1 MSMDDLSHSDFAAA
15 PERRIEPVASTKL
28 LPPRPS
34 RRLVPRDAL
43 QARLL
48 EARRQRCVVIQGPAG
63 SGKTSTLVAWRQ
75 ALLALDFDVAW
86 LSISAEDCEPTRF
99 FDCLLASIGEID
111 PEAVREAALLMGRDS
126 DESALEHAVITVVQA
141 ISSRPR
147 ELVLMLDDLQHLEDA
162 RIFQA
167 LQWLLDYAPPKLHL
181 AFASRN
187 ALPLSFA
194 RLRSQGL
201 VSEFDLRDLRFT
213 AEETERFLREQL
225 GSIDKRDVQVLHE
238 LTDGWVAGLQLFVV
252 DMQAKQGAAY
262 ARVQVRDAQAFASY
276 FESEVL
282 AHLAQEELALLTRL
296 AVCNR
301 FCASLCA
308 ALLAL
313 PDVGAGAGMALRLAR
328 LDSENLFISQVS
340 GHDRETWYRV
350 HPLLR
355 EILLARLERLPD
367 DERRA
372 LHGAAWR
379 WFEAHGHIDEAVRHA
394 VLAGDA
400 HAAADIVQACASD
413 LMGRGELTSLG
424 GLMRRLPAAQV
435 QARFDL
441 RLAAAYLC
449 LYARDIDA
457 LENGIAQLEMEF
469 DTLDASQRQGITLLR
484 GGLALQ
490 RDDTETLLAIAP
502 QLAAIPDDA
511 QAIFAGRNHLL
522 AWMYMYRDAYGEARA
537 LLQEAEQ
544 QHGAATGRGLIA
556 RCLVGM
562 SHALEGHMTEAE
574 HMFREVLQEA
584 QGHGAAR
591 IGVAGMAAG
600 LQSDVLYEWN
610 ELEAACRLL
619 EPRIEVLERA
629 SIPDAVLRAFIV
641 LACAHWLAGRRLEA
655 IDHLD
660 HLEDYAVRTGLDR
673 LLAHA
678 LGLRMRLYLRQG
690 ETAQADLV
698 FERIKVLNTRHA
710 GAGKGTSAETWR
722 ITERARADMC
732 LHWND
737 FDGAVDFLRPL
748 VEYTASAGRLR
759 MLAALRLQLAI
770 AEEGRGHHRS
780 ARDQVV
786 EALRL
791 GHRLGLVR
799 SLLDVSA
806 SVPSLLDALLAD
818 SVLDP
823 VLAFYAQ
830 RLLDAAT
837 TTRRARAV
845 IGVAASAAA
854 EGAAVD
860 LLNEREREV
869 LDLVAQAM
877 PNKKIARVLG
887 VTPHTVKWHLRK
899 IYNKLGVAERDE
911 AVARMRDLLL
921 VRETPR
927 SR

>member
-1 MSMDDLSHSDFAAA
+1 MDESLNNGLAVVSG
-15 PERRIEPVASTKL
+15 RRIEPVASTKL

-48 EARRQRCVVIQGPAG
+48 EARRQRCVVVQGPAG

-86 LSISAEDCEPTRF
+86 LSLSAEDCEPTRF

-111 PEAVREAALLMGRDS
+111 PDAVREAALLMGRDN

-141 ISSRPR
+141 ISSRTR

-162 RIFQA
+162 RIFQV
-167 LQWLLDYAPPKLHL
+167 LQWLLDYAPPRLHL

-276 FESEVL
+276 FEGEVL

-296 AVCNR
+296 AICNR
-301 FCASLCA
+301 FCASLGA

-313 PDVGAGAGMALRLAR
+313 PDAGAGMALRLAR

-340 GHDRETWYRV
+340 SHDRETWYRV

-355 EILLARLERLPD
+355 EILLARLERLPG

-379 WFEAHGHIDEAVRHA
+379 WFEAHGHADEAVRHA

-400 HAAADIVQACASD
+400 HAAADIVEACAPD
-413 LMGRGELTSLG
+413 LLARGELTSLG
-424 GLMRRLPAAQV
+424 GLMRRLPATQV
-435 QARFDL
+435 QARFAL
-441 RLAAAYLC
+441 RLVAAYLR
-449 LYARDIDA
+449 LYARDIEA
-457 LENGIAQLEMEF
+457 LEGSIAQLEAEF
-469 DTLDASQRQGITLLR
+469 DTLDALQRRGLTLLR

-502 QLAAIPDDA
+502 QLEAIPDDA

-522 AWMYMYRDAYGEARA
+522 AWMHMYRDAYGEARA
-537 LLQEAEQ
+537 LLEEAAQ
-544 QHGAATGRGLIA
+544 QHGTSTGRGLIG
-556 RCLVGM
+556 RCLAGM
-562 SHALEGHMTEAE
+562 SYALEGRMTEAE
-574 HMFREVLQEA
+574 QLFRAVLQEA

-610 ELEAACRLL
+610 ELEAACSLL

-629 SIPDAVLRAFIV
+629 SIPDAVLRAFVV

-655 IDHLD
+655 LDHLD
-660 HLEDYAVRTGLDR
+660 HLEDYAVRNGLDR

-678 LGLRMRLYLRQG
+678 LVLRMRLYLKQG
-690 ETAQADLV
+690 ETTQADLV
-698 FERIKVLNTRHA
+698 FERIKVLGARHA
-710 GAGKGTSAETWR
+710 DAGKGTAAETWR
-722 ITERARADMC
+722 LTERARADMC

-737 FDGAVDFLRPL
+737 FDGAVDCLGPL
-748 VEYTASAGRLR
+748 VESTASAGRLR
-759 MLAALRLQLAI
+759 ALAALRLQLAI
-770 AEEGRGHHRS
+770 AEAGRGNHRA
-780 ARDQVV
+780 ARQQAI

-806 SVPSLLDALLAD
+806 NVPSLLDALLAD
-818 SVLDP
+818 AVLDP

-830 RLLDAAT
+830 RLMDAAAA
-837 TTRRARAV
+837 TRRARAA

-854 EGAAVD
+854 EGAPID

-899 IYNKLGVAERDE
+899 IYSKLGVAERDE
-911 AVARMRDLLL
+911 AVARMRDLSL
-921 VRETPR
+921 VRETPK

>member
-1 MSMDDLSHSDFAAA
+1 MSMDDSSCSGLAVVL
-15 PERRIEPVASTKL
+15 ERRIEPVASTKL
-28 LPPRPS
+28 IPPRPA
-34 RRLVPRDAL
+34 RRLVPRLAL

-48 EARRQRCVVIQGPAG
+48 EARRQRCVVVQGPAG

-86 LSISAEDCEPTRF
+86 LSLSAEDCEPTRF
-99 FDCLLASIGEID
+99 FDCLLASIAEVD
-111 PEAVREAALLMGRDS
+111 PEAVREAALLMGRDN
-126 DESALEHAVITVVQA
+126 DESALEHAVITVVQS

-167 LQWLLDYAPPKLHL
+167 LQWLLDYAPPKMHL

-213 AEETERFLREQL
+213 AEETGRFLREQL
-225 GSIDKRDVQVLHE
+225 GGIDARDVQVLHE

-252 DMQAKQGAAY
+252 DLQAKQGAAY

-276 FESEVL
+276 FEGEVL
-282 AHLAQEELALLTRL
+282 AHLAADDLALLTRL

-308 ALLAL
+308 ALQEQ
-313 PDVGAGAGMALRLAR
+313 PVVVAGMTSRLAR

-340 GHDRETWYRV
+340 GHDRESWYRV

-355 EILLARLERLPD
+355 EILLARLEKRPE

-400 HAAADIVQACASD
+400 QAAADIVEACAPD
-413 LMGRGELTSLG
+413 LMAKGELTSLG
-424 GLMRRLPAAQV
+424 GLMRRLPAGKV
-435 QARFDL
+435 KARFAL
-441 RLAAAYLC
+441 RLATAYLR
-449 LYARDIDA
+449 LYARDIEA
-457 LENGIAQLEMEF
+457 LESELAQLEADL
-469 DTLDASQRQGITLLR
+469 DTLDAKQRHGIILLR

-490 RDDTETLLAIAP
+490 RDDTEALLAISP
-502 QLAAIPDDA
+502 QLEAIPDDA
-511 QAIFAGRNHLL
+511 QTVFAGRNHLL
-522 AWMYMYRDAYGEARA
+522 AWMHMYRDDYNQARV
-537 LLQEAEQ
+537 LLDETA
-544 QHGAATGRGLIA
+544 QHGTAPLRRLIG
-556 RCLVGM
+556 RCLAGM
-562 SHALEGHMTEAE
+562 SYALEGRMTEAE
-574 HMFREVLQEA
+574 HLFREVLQEA
-584 QGHGAAR
+584 EGHGAAR
-591 IGVAGMAAG
+591 IGVAGMATG

-610 ELEAACRLL
+610 ELEAACGLL

-629 SIPDAVLRAFIV
+629 SIPDAVLRAFVV
-641 LACAHWLAGRRLEA
+641 LACAHWHAGRRLEA
-655 IDHLD
+655 LDHLD
-660 HLEDYAVRTGLDR
+660 RLEDYAVRNGLDR

-678 LGLRMRLYLRQG
+678 LALRLRLYLKQG
-690 ETAQADLV
+690 EAAQADTV
-698 FERIKVLNTRHA
+698 FERIKALGARHA
-710 GAGKGTSAETWR
+710 AAGEGTAAETWR
-722 ITERARADMC
+722 TTERARADMC

-737 FDGAVDFLRPL
+737 FDGAAACLRPL
-748 VEYTASAGRLR
+748 VGRTASAGRGR
-759 MLAALRLQLAI
+759 TLASLRLQLAI
-770 AEEGRGHHRS
+770 AESGRGNHRS
-780 ARDQVV
+780 ARQEAI

-806 SVPSLLDALLAD
+806 SVPSMLDALLAD
-818 SVLDP
+818 AALDP

-837 TTRRARAV
+837 ATRRARTAF
-845 IGVAASAAA
+845 GVATSAAV
-854 EGAAVD
+854 EGSAVD
-860 LLNEREREV
+860 LLNGREREV
-869 LDLVAQAM
+869 LELVAQAM

-899 IYNKLGVAERDE
+899 IYSKLGVAERDE
-911 AVARMRDLLL
+911 AVARMRDLAML
-921 VRETPR
+921 RETPR
-927 SR
+927 SH

>member
-1 MSMDDLSHSDFAAA
+1 MSIDDSSSNGQMVASD
-15 PERRIEPVASTKL
+15 RRIEPVASTKL
-28 LPPRPS
+28 LPPRPT
-34 RRLVPRDAL
+34 RRLVPRLAL

-48 EARRQRCVVIQGPAG
+48 EARRQRCVVVQGPAG

-75 ALLALDFDVAW
+75 ALLSLDFDVAW
-86 LSISAEDCEPTRF
+86 LSLAAEDSEPTRF
-99 FDCLLASIGEID
+99 FDCLLASIAEVD
-111 PEAVREAALLMGRDS
+111 PEAAREAALLMGRDS
-126 DESALEHAVITVVQA
+126 EESALEHAVITVVQA

-162 RIFQA
+162 RIFQV

-213 AEETERFLREQL
+213 AEETGRFLREQL
-225 GSIDKRDVQVLHE
+225 GSIDARDVQVLYE

-252 DMQAKQGAAY
+252 DLQTKQGAAY
-262 ARVQVRDAQAFASY
+262 ARVQVRDAQAFTSY
-276 FESEVL
+276 FEGEVL
-282 AHLAQEELALLTRL
+282 VHLAADDLALLTRL

-308 ALLAL
+308 SLLDQ
-313 PDVGAGAGMALRLAR
+313 PNSVAGMTSRLAR

-340 GHDRETWYRV
+340 GHDRESWYRV

-355 EILLARLERLPD
+355 EILLARLEKRPEE
-367 DERRA
+367 ERRT

-379 WFEAHGHIDEAVRHA
+379 WFEVNGHIDEAVRHA

-400 HAAADIVQACASD
+400 DAAADIVEACAPD
-413 LMGRGELTSLG
+413 LMARGELTSLG
-424 GLMRRLPAAQV
+424 GLMRRLPAGQV
-435 QARFDL
+435 LARFAL
-441 RLAAAYLC
+441 RLAAAYLR
-449 LYARDIDA
+449 LYARDVVV
-457 LENGIAQLEMEF
+457 LKSELAQLDADL
-469 DTLDASQRQGITLLR
+469 DTLDAQQRHGITLLR

-490 RDDTETLLAIAP
+490 RDDTEALLAIAP
-502 QLAAIPDDA
+502 QLEAIPDDA
-511 QAIFAGRNHLL
+511 QTVFAGRNHLL
-522 AWMYMYRDAYGEARA
+522 AWMHMYRDDYDQARV
-537 LLQEAEQ
+537 LLDETVQ
-544 QHGAATGRGLIA
+544 QDAAPVRRLIG
-556 RCLVGM
+556 RCLAGM
-562 SHALEGHMTEAE
+562 SYALEGRMTEAE
-574 HMFREVLQEA
+574 HLFRDVLKETE
-584 QGHGAAR
+584 GHGAAR
-591 IGVAGMAAG
+591 IGVSGMAAG
-600 LQSDVLYEWN
+600 LLGDVLYEWN
-610 ELEAACRLL
+610 ELEAACGLL

-629 SIPDAVLRAFIV
+629 SIPDAVLRAFVV

-660 HLEDYAVRTGLDR
+660 RLEDYAVRNDLDR

-678 LGLRMRLYLRQG
+678 LALRLRLCLKQG
-690 ETAQADLV
+690 ETAQADTV
-698 FERIKVLNTRHA
+698 FERIKVLGERYA
-710 GAGKGTSAETWR
+710 GAGPGTAAETR
-722 ITERARADMC
+722 RTADRARADMC

-737 FDGAVDFLRPL
+737 FDGAVDWLKPL
-748 VEYTASAGRLR
+748 VERAAAAGRLR
-759 MLAALRLQLAI
+759 ALAGLRLQLAI
-770 AEEGRGHHRS
+770 AESGRGNHRP
-780 ARDQVV
+780 ARQQAI

-791 GHRLGLVR
+791 SHRLGLMR

-806 SVPSLLDALLAD
+806 GVPSLLEALLAEK
-818 SVLDP
+818 VLDP

-830 RLLDAAT
+830 RLLDAAAA
-837 TTRRARAV
+837 TRRAGSATAAGTSAV
-845 IGVAASAAA
+845 AGSTAIG
-854 EGAAVD
+854 
-860 LLNEREREV
+860 LLNGREREV

-899 IYNKLGVAERDE
+899 IYSKLGVAERDQ
-911 AVARMRDLLL
+911 AVARMRDLEMI
-921 VRETPR
+921 RETPK

>member
-1 MSMDDLSHSDFAAA
+1 MDESLNNSLAVASD
-15 PERRIEPVASTKL
+15 RRIEPVASTKL

-48 EARRQRCVVIQGPAG
+48 EARRQRCVVVQGPAG

-86 LSISAEDCEPTRF
+86 LSLSAEDCEPTRF
-99 FDCLLASIGEID
+99 FDCLLASIGEVD
-111 PEAVREAALLMGRDS
+111 PDAVREAALLMGRDS

-162 RIFQA
+162 RIFQV

-213 AEETERFLREQL
+213 AEETEHFLREQL

-276 FESEVL
+276 FEGEVL
-282 AHLAQEELALLTRL
+282 AHLPPEELALLTRL

-313 PDVGAGAGMALRLAR
+313 PHAGAGVGMALRLAR
-328 LDSENLFISQVS
+328 MDSENLFISQVS
-340 GHDRETWYRV
+340 SHDREIWYRV

-355 EILLARLERLPD
+355 EILLARLERLPG

-379 WFEAHGHIDEAVRHA
+379 WFEAHGHFDEAVRHA

-400 HAAADIVQACASD
+400 HAAADIVEACAFD
-413 LMGRGELTSLG
+413 LLAGGELASLG
-424 GLMRRLPAAQV
+424 GLMRRLPATQV
-435 QARFDL
+435 QARFGL
-441 RLAAAYLC
+441 RLVAAYLR
-449 LYARDIDA
+449 LYARDIEA
-457 LENGIAQLEMEF
+457 LEGSIAQFEAEF
-469 DTLDASQRQGITLLR
+469 DTLDALQRRGLTLLR

-502 QLAAIPDDA
+502 QLEAIPDDA

-522 AWMYMYRDAYGEARA
+522 AWMHMYRDAYAEART
-537 LLQEAEQ
+537 LLEDAAQ
-544 QHGAATGRGLIA
+544 QYAPSTGRGLVG
-556 RCLVGM
+556 RCLAGM
-562 SHALEGHMTEAE
+562 SYALEGRMTEAE
-574 HMFREVLQEA
+574 HLFREVLQEA

-591 IGVAGMAAG
+591 IGAASMAAG

-610 ELEAACRLL
+610 ELEAACSLL
-619 EPRIEVLERA
+619 APRIEVLERA
-629 SIPDAVLRAFIV
+629 SIPDAVLRAFVV

-655 IDHLD
+655 LDHLD
-660 HLEDYAVRTGLDR
+660 HLEDYAVRNGLDR

-678 LGLRMRLYLRQG
+678 LVLRMRLYLKQG
-690 ETAQADLV
+690 ETAQADQV
-698 FERIKVLNTRHA
+698 FERIKVLNARHA
-710 GAGKGTSAETWR
+710 DADKGTAAETWR

-737 FDGAVDFLRPL
+737 FDGAVDCLKPL
-748 VEYTASAGRLR
+748 IECTAAAGRLR
-759 MLAALRLQLAI
+759 ILAALRLQLAI
-770 AEEGRGHHRS
+770 AEAGRGNRRP
-780 ARDQVV
+780 ARQQAI

-806 SVPSLLDALLAD
+806 NVPSLLDALLAD
-818 SVLDP
+818 AALDP

-830 RLLDAAT
+830 RLVDAAA
-837 TTRRARAV
+837 TTRRARAGA
-845 IGVAASAAA
+845 GVAASAAA
-854 EGAAVD
+854 EGVAVD

-899 IYNKLGVAERDE
+899 IYSKLGVAERDE
-911 AVARMRDLLL
+911 AVARMRDLSLL
-921 VRETPR
+921 RETPKPR
-927 SR
+927 